1 MSDGGMTDAEMMEQ
15 NERGNISK
23 VRIQF
28 AELLNG
34 IFTDRVADYSSQ
46 CQS

>member
-34 IFTDRVADYSSQ
+34 IFTDRVADYSLQ